1 MEKAT
6 VKLKKMWC
14 FEEYRDVGGGLVA
27 KICLRRKKRP

>member
-14 FEEYRDVGGGLVA
+14 FEEYRDVGGLVA